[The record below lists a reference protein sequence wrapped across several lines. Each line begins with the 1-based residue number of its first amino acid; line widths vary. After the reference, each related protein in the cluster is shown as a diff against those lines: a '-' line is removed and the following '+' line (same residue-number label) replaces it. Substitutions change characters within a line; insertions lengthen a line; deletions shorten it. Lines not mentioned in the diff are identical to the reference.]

1 MAMRQYRTL
10 IRQPRD
16 FFAKPVMGM
25 GWVRVPPPGY
35 IKRIS
40 EICRAHDILIFGDE
54 VVAGLERRGGFLASQ
69 AIFEMSPDTTTC
81 A

>member
-10 IRQPRD
+10 IRQPRG

-40 EICRAHDILIFGDE
+40 EICRATIF
-54 VVAGLERRGGFLASQ
+54 
-69 AIFEMSPDTTTC
+69 
-81 A
+81 